1 MSEVKSEGLKRAR
14 PEDLNSEPTAEPST
28 TATEENSED
37 EFGPTPASKEEEERA
52 AARARRR
59 ARRAARAEARAE
71 AERRATAR
79 AAASVPRATQYER
92 SYMHRSRV
100 THVRVVQP
108 RSAAVAAS
116 TAAASAAAAAIAGAT
131 FVVTASDDGHV
142 KFWRKGA
149 RGIEFVKHFCAHPPG
164 VPVSALAASA
174 DGATLVSCA
183 ARDGSVKVF
192 DVAGW
197 DLAAMHCVRP
207 VQPAACALLQRDGR
221 YLALADRAAPRVCV
235 YDLRHPDV
243 GPDGC
248 AHPAATLAT
257 LHRAP
262 VLFLAHNAAAGMC
275 VSVDAAGAVAY
286 WDAAPPFRAFQ
297 PAARLA
303 FAFAAETDLYALA
316 ARRVAPLSLDVSP
329 DGTRFAIVGS
339 DYIIRVFDFA
349 SGRIIREFD
358 ESLSHQ
364 EALAAAANASSS
376 SSSSETNAGSRSS
389 SNVDSSSSS
398 SAAANV
404 DSSSSSSV
412 AVNAGS
418 SSSSSSPTSDQK
430 NTLEKHENT
439 PTNAP
444 NPYALESMDLGRRV
458 AVEKDIASHQDV
470 AAYTEALDHTV
481 AEELEGEQGKD
492 PALLPLSARWNAV
505 FDDSARLLL
514 YPTLVGVKVVD
525 IATGRLVRVLGGAE
539 GATRFMQLALYAQ
552 SPDTRGA
559 DPTLFCTAWRQQ
571 RVYLLSNREP
581 LEESAD
587 STAPGRDVLN
597 ERVSAR
603 DAARAQQVRALT
615 STRLARTATIHT
627 SLGDIYVQL
636 FPDECPRTVENFTVH
651 SQNGYY
657 NGVLFHRVIK
667 GFMVQ
672 TGDPRGDGTGGESIW
687 GGDFEDEFCKTLKH
701 DRPFT
706 VSMANAGPN
715 TNGSQFFI
723 TTMPV
728 PRLDGKHTVFG
739 RVFRGKDVVTMIEDV
754 KTRKKDDRPIQD
766 IRILS
771 IDTSLEPPPP
781 SSSS

>member
-1 MSEVKSEGLKRAR
+1 MSEGKSEGLKRAR
-14 PEDLNSEPTAEPST
+14 PEDLPKDAPEATSAT
-28 TATEENSED
+28 TKKKEEQNPEGSDD
-37 EFGPTPASKEEEERA
+37 EFGPAPISPEEAARA

-59 ARRAARAEARAE
+59 AARAARARAS
-71 AERRATAR
+71 AAATAR
-79 AAASVPRATQYER
+79 AAASVPCAAQYER
-92 SYMHRSRV
+92 SYMHRSRL

-116 TAAASAAAAAIAGAT
+116 TASRSYAEAAGGAT

-149 RGIEFVKHFCAHPPG
+149 RGVEFVKHFVAHPPG
-164 VPVSALAASA
+164 VPVAGVAASA
-174 DGATLVSCA
+174 DGATLATCA
-183 ARDGSVKVF
+183 ARDGTVKVF
-192 DVAGW
+192 DVAAW
-197 DLAAMHCVRP
+197 DLAAMLCVLP
-207 VQPAACALLQRDGR
+207 VHPVACALLQRDGR
-221 YLALADRAAPRVCV
+221 YLALADRGAPRVCI
-235 YDLRHPDV
+235 YDLQ
-243 GPDGC
+243 
-248 AHPAATLAT
+248 HPACDTDGRAQPVATLAT
-257 LHRAP
+257 LHTAP
-262 VLFLAHNAAAGMC
+262 VLFLAHNAAAGMG
-275 VSVDAAGAVAY
+275 VSVDAAGAIAY

-316 ARRVAPLSLDVSP
+316 ARRVVPLALEVSP
-329 DGTRFAIVGS
+329 DGTRFAVVAS
-339 DYIIRVFDFA
+339 DGVVRVFDFA
-349 SGRIIREFD
+349 TGKIIREFD
-358 ESLSHQ
+358 ESLAHQ
-364 EALAAAANASSS
+364 EALAAEAASAAATAAESKTQSLSSS
-376 SSSSETNAGSRSS
+376 SSSSKPEGIATSEEPGNSVSPS
-389 SNVDSSSSS
+389 Q
-398 SAAANV
+398 AA
-404 DSSSSSSV
+404 
-412 AVNAGS
+412 
-418 SSSSSSPTSDQK
+418 
-430 NTLEKHENT
+430 
-439 PTNAP
+439 
-444 NPYALESMDLGRRV
+444 NPYALDSMDLGRRV
-458 AVEKDIASHQDV
+458 ATEKDIAAHQSV

-481 AEELEGEQGKD
+481 AEEREVAENATGAAGTTTGKAGD
-492 PALLPLSARWNAV
+492 SALLPLSARWNAV
-505 FDDSARLLL
+505 FDSSGRLLL

-539 GATRFMQLALYAQ
+539 SATRFMQLALFEQGAGT
-552 SPDTRGA
+552 PKA
-559 DPTLFCTAWRQQ
+559 DPTLFCTAWRQP
-571 RVYLLSNREP
+571 RVYLLTNREP
-581 LEESAD
+581 LDEGGD

-597 ERVSAR
+597 ERVSAHE
-603 DAARAQQVRALT
+603 AAQAQQVRALT
-615 STRLARTATIHT
+615 STRLARQATIHT

-667 GFMVQ
+667 GFMIQ
-672 TGDPRGDGTGGESIW
+672 TGDPKGDGTGGESIW

-754 KTRKKDDRPIQD
+754 KTRKRDDRPTQD

-771 IDTSLEPPPP
+771 IDTSLEPPP
-781 SSSS
+781 SS